1 MRLSQ
6 EEIKAIIPHREPFL
20 LIDEIVHIDEKSA
33 EGHWHLSGEE
43 YFFAGHFPGNP
54 VLPGVLA
61 VESMAQVGAVIAL
74 SLPRFAG
81 KTPYF
86 THIEK
91 ARFRRKIVPG
101 DTLRLCVELTR
112 ISGMIGKGLG
122 KAFVGD
128 ELAVECE
135 IIFVIG

>member
-1 MRLSQ
+1 MRLSK
-6 EEIKAIIPHREPFL
+6 EDIKAIIPHREPFL
-20 LIDEIVHIDEKSA
+20 LVDEIINLDEKTA
-33 EGHWHLSGEE
+33 EGHWHLTGDEF
-43 YFFAGHFPGNP
+43 FFAGHFPGNP

-74 SLPRFAG
+74 SNPRFVG

-101 DTLRLCVELTR
+101 DTVRLCVELTR
-112 ISGMIGKGLG
+112 VTGSLGKGLG
-122 KAFVGD
+122 KAYVGD
-128 ELAVECE
+128 ELAAECE